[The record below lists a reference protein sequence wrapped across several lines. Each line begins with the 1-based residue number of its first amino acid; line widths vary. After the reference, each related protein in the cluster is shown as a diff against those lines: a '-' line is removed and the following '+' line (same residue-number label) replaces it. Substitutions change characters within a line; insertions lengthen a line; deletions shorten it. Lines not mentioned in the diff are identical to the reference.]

1 MKLMEI
7 KNYLNQA
14 ADIFVP
20 RVCCICSDEL
30 RSFEKNFCT
39 ECFASL
45 PFTHFWEWEDNPG
58 KEMFRG
64 RLNVKGVTSLLLYKG
79 EVREAMHDFKYH
91 RKVGI
96 GEELGEMLGEVIA
109 SAPYMQDALKEGI
122 TIVPIPL
129 HKRKRRKRGYNQAEV
144 IARSIKR
151 GISEDDN
158 NIFGEIVIK
167 PYLLKRQKFTNTQTA
182 LDKAHRYNNIQN
194 AFRVN
199 ERRMK
204 RLCSKK
210 KRRN

>member
-1 MKLMEI
+1 
-7 KNYLNQA
+7 
-14 ADIFVP
+14 
-20 RVCCICSDEL
+20 
-30 RSFEKNFCT
+30 
-39 ECFASL
+39 
-45 PFTHFWEWEDNPG
+45 
-58 KEMFRG
+58 
-64 RLNVKGVTSLLLYKG
+64 
-79 EVREAMHDFKYH
+79 MHDFKYH

-158 NIFGEIVIK
+158 NIFGEIVIE